1 MSALPDI
8 PVHEIAHRLRPM
20 GEADLSRIHRI
31 ELASYEHPWSLGNF
45 ADSLSAGYSMW
56 VREAEGEVIGFYAM
70 LAAVGEAHLLNLT
83 IAPLWRRHGLG
94 RDLLEHCMAGACDHR
109 AESLFLE
116 VRTSNTAAIALYRS
130 SGFVDLAVRRGYYPA
145 RDGREDALIM
155 KKDLS
160 C

>member
-20 GEADLSRIHRI
+20 SEADLPRIHRI
-31 ELASYEHPWSLGNF
+31 ELASYEYPWSLGNF
-45 ADSLSAGYSMW
+45 ADSLGAGYSMW
-56 VREAEGEVIGFYAM
+56 VREAEGEVIGYYAM
-70 LAAVGEAHLLNLT
+70 MAAAGEAHLLNLT
-83 IAPLWRRHGLG
+83 IAPIWRRHGLG
-94 RDLLEHCMAGACDHR
+94 RDLLDHCLARACDHK

-116 VRTSNTAAIALYRS
+116 VRTSNTAAIALYHS
-130 SGFVDLAVRRGYYPA
+130 SGFGDLAVRRGYYPA

-155 KKDLS
+155 KKNLT